1 MGNIGNLRSIRSIRS
16 PRLNSIQR
24 RFLAF
29 IIGCVGVRLLLVHL
43 VRKIRRDRLPILGYA
58 ALLVAFGFLFIFI
71 TGGRKTGIEVQG
83 GKIWWNKLRPIHAFF
98 YLWFACLAFKKD
110 KNSYIPLLLDV
121 VFGLTSFLSYH
132 LTVGSFRKLF

>member
-1 MGNIGNLRSIRSIRS
+1 MGNMGNIGNIGNLRSIRS

-121 VFGLTSFLSYH
+121 VL
-132 LTVGSFRKLF
+132 

>member
-1 MGNIGNLRSIRSIRS
+1 MRNIGNLRSITG

-43 VRKIRRDRLPILGYA
+43 VHKIHRDLLPTLGYP

-83 GKIWWNKLRPIHAFF
+83 GRIWWNKLRPIHAFF

>member
-1 MGNIGNLRSIRSIRS
+1 MRIIGNTK
-16 PRLNSIQR
+16 LNNIQR

-29 IIGCVGVRLLLVHL
+29 IVGCVGIRLLLVHI
-43 VRKIRRDRLPILGYA
+43 VRKIHRDRLPILGYP

-71 TGGRKTGIEVQG
+71 TGGRKTGLEVQG

-98 YLWFACLAFKKD
+98 YLWFAHLAFKKD
-110 KNSYIPLLLDV
+110 KNSYVPLLFDV